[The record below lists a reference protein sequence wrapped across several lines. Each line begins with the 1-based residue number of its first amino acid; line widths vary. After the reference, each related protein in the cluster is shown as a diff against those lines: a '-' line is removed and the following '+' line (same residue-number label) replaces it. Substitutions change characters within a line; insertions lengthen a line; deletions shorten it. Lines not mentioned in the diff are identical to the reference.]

1 MGEYIAKRSQKK
13 HRKVPYWDCK
23 LYAFFHFEKGQSITA
38 TLSRFQCRAPCYQ
51 LPYTFISMLIQEE
64 SELKAKARA
73 EYTANI
79 SVVIITI
86 FRSVSIPI
94 VIWL

>member
-1 MGEYIAKRSQKK
+1 MVMLAAALDCDRL
-13 HRKVPYWDCK
+13 KVQYW
-23 LYAFFHFEKGQSITA
+23 
-38 TLSRFQCRAPCYQ
+38 
-51 LPYTFISMLIQEE
+51 
-64 SELKAKARA
+64 KAI
-73 EYTANI
+73 YTANI